1 MRTRVSLFLALLLI
15 GITAAQSRTLSL
27 EECVRRGREASPSLK
42 SSSQSLDLSR
52 ENLLASWGSFLP
64 VFNSSVS
71 YSSSTRGPS
80 SAREWTDPLSGVSY
94 ETEPSSGSN
103 TESYSFGLSGSLTL
117 FSGFG
122 GIAGLEAAK
131 LQVQASRNDLL
142 VARNAVDREVT
153 TAYYELH
160 KAQMLETLAAR
171 SLELSQESFDQVKR
185 AYTMGAVARSDT
197 LSASVDL
204 AESRLGLLTAENS
217 LALSRIS
224 LATLLEIV
232 PDSDLRV
239 EQLDF
244 DTYPLLP
251 RDEILAS
258 ALKSNP
264 ELLSARFQQEA
275 ALASLRQAR
284 SSLWPSLVGSYSY
297 SWGDEV
303 WPAEPLGIFE
313 ENYGSSYSL
322 SLRWNLFS
330 GFATRR
336 AIASARVSERVRQYS
351 RDLQERNLIK
361 ALESLLLTLE
371 NSRKRVELARATR
384 ELAREELRLA
394 RERYR
399 VGAATLLEV
408 SSAEVSVTRARS
420 QEIDGMTAYLIAL
433 SELNRSAG
441 ISGAIH
447 D

>member
-1 MRTRVSLFLALLLI
+1 
-15 GITAAQSRTLSL
+15 
-27 EECVRRGREASPSLK
+27 
-42 SSSQSLDLSR
+42 
-52 ENLLASWGSFLP
+52 
-64 VFNSSVS
+64 
-71 YSSSTRGPS
+71 
-80 SAREWTDPLSGVSY
+80 VSY